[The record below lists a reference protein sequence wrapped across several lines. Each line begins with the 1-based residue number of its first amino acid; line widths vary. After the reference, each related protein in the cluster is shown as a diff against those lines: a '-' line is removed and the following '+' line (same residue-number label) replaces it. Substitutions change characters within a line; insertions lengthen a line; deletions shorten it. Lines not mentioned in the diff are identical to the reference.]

1 MYFTHLT
8 GELLNFL
15 WRSLLVFGATYTNMI
30 LLKRQQK
37 ITTYSSKRQ
46 NKKEML
52 KKKKKIPIS
61 VKPFARYWKC
71 IFFFF
76 FKKMVEEINQQ

>member
-52 KKKKKIPIS
+52 KKKKKNSNFCKAICKILEM
-61 VKPFARYWKC
+61 Y
-71 IFFFF
+71 IFFF
-76 FKKMVEEINQQ
+76 